1 MVLPTT
7 EHPPIEFR
15 HHRTRRPLAATTVAL
30 AVVAWASVA
39 LAGPAAAEE
48 TAVSAGPHQRPV
60 LEKFGWWNKA
70 QQLPPESGDVPP
82 PPAAPENGIYIANDG
97 SPGEVGLV
105 ASSAGGPG
113 AVGAV
118 RFTVPEGA
126 HALLTLQVEKGTAEG
141 ATIAACPITGRWAPA
156 QNGRWDV
163 KPGYDC
169 KTAAA
174 ARSSS
179 PQTVVF
185 ELTPA
190 LQASPGAFDLALV
203 PTGSMPFEVGFQ
215 APSDASLVV
224 TLAADARPGTKQVV
238 DLAPLDDPGAAR
250 RPIPP
255 GQRFTAAPLTSRE
268 TQMVE
273 EPVRPPVFPD
283 LPAEPAGTPDVL
295 SGESAAAFDPP
306 PDGGNAN
313 GVMLVVFGGLL
324 LAVSVVLLWVAR
336 SAGPSR
342 HPGSAA

>member
-7 EHPPIEFR
+7 EHAPVEFR
-15 HHRTRRPLAATTVAL
+15 HPRTRRPLAATVAAL
-30 AVVAWASVA
+30 AAVAWASVA
-39 LAGPAAAEE
+39 LGAPASAEE
-48 TAVSAGPHQRPV
+48 APVSAGPHQRPV

-82 PPAAPENGIYIANDG
+82 PPGAPENGIYIAHDG

-105 ASSAGGPG
+105 ASSAGGP
-113 AVGAV
+113 AAIGAV

-141 ATIAACPITGRWAPA
+141 ATISACPTTGRWAPA

-169 KTAAA
+169 KAAA
-174 ARSSS
+174 SARASS

-190 LQASPGAFDLALV
+190 LQASTGVFDLALV

-224 TLAADARPGTKQVV
+224 TLAADTRPGTKQVV

-250 RPIPP
+250 RPIPR
-255 GQRFTAAPLTSRE
+255 GQSFTAAPLASRD
-268 TQMVE
+268 TQVE
-273 EPVRPPVFPD
+273 EPVRSPVFPD
-283 LPAEPAGTPDVL
+283 LPAEPVQTPDVL
-295 SGESAAAFDPP
+295 SGESAAAVEEPG
-306 PDGGNAN
+306 GGNAN

-336 SAGPSR
+336 SARPSHR
-342 HPGSAA
+342 PGSAA